1 MLTNPTRV
9 ATVAKLALAILC
21 CVIIGVGL
29 FYVAVPYLGTKANT
43 TFGRVGGKKSEDP
56 NAKTAPQIGI
66 QVGNKALEIEGED
79 IQGNKFKLSD
89 YRGKVVMLDFWGN
102 W

>member
-1 MLTNPTRV
+1 MLINPARV
-9 ATVAKLALAILC
+9 ASVAKAALAILC

-43 TFGRVGGKKSEDP
+43 TFGKVGGKKSEDP
-56 NAKTAPQIGI
+56 NARPAP
-66 QVGNKALEIEGED
+66 QVGNKAPEIEGED